1 MHMRRFLLIS
11 VGIYLATFA
20 YLLLRWDSIPEP
32 VPIHIGPS
40 GVDAW
45 ADKTWLSVG
54 GALWIGLAISAMM
67 AACALPADVAT
78 RRREVPEAD
87 ALPYSETAAQRVT
100 ALLNKT
106 NDFLGHMAV
115 GTALVLASAQL
126 MMCFPRLM
134 PTPLWIAGIVVYC
147 MYAIAASIR
156 IMGKSGSSWEQLPPD
171 EQEQKRVERLKL
183 KASMG
188 FYKEPLDQ
196 MPVSIM
202 PAEPGKIQINTAHP
216 VGKRLMRRIMWAIV
230 ACLIVIVVLVVL
242 L

>member
-1 MHMRRFLLIS
+1 MRRSLLVS
-11 VGIYLATFA
+11 FGIYVATFA
-20 YLLLRWDSIPEP
+20 YLLLRWDSIPDP
-32 VPIHIGPS
+32 VPIHIGPG

-54 GALWIGLAISAMM
+54 GALWIGLAISAML
-67 AACALPADVAT
+67 AACALPTDIAT
-78 RRREVPEAD
+78 ARREVPEAD
-87 ALPYSETAAQRVT
+87 ALAYSETAAQRVA

-106 NDFLGHMAV
+106 NDFLGHMAI

-126 MMCFPRLM
+126 MLCFPRLM
-134 PTPLWIAGIVVYC
+134 PTPLWIAGLVAYCVYV
-147 MYAIAASIR
+147 IAASVR

-171 EQEQKRVERLKL
+171 EQEQMRVERLKL

-188 FYKEPLDQ
+188 FYKEPLDP

-202 PAEPGKIQINTAHP
+202 PSEPGKIQINTAHP
-216 VGKRLMRRIMWAIV
+216 VGKRYMRRIMWAIV
-230 ACLIVIVVLVVL
+230 ACVVVIVVLAVL

>member
-1 MHMRRFLLIS
+1 MRRCILTS
-11 VGIYLATFA
+11 VCIYLAAFA

-32 VPIHIGPS
+32 VPIHIGPG

-45 ADKTWLSVG
+45 ADKTWLSVA
-54 GALWIGLAISAMM
+54 GALWIGLAISAML
-67 AACALPADVAT
+67 AACALPTDIAT
-78 RRREVPEAD
+78 ARREVPEAD
-87 ALPYSETAAQRVT
+87 ALAYSETAAQRVA

-106 NDFLGHMAV
+106 NDFLGHMAIA
-115 GTALVLASAQL
+115 TALVLASAQL

-134 PTPLWIAGIVVYC
+134 PTPLWIAGLVAYC
-147 MYAIAASIR
+147 VYAIAASVR

-188 FYKEPLDQ
+188 FYKEPLDP

-202 PAEPGKIQINTAHP
+202 PSEPGKIQINTAHP
-216 VGKRLMRRIMWAIV
+216 VGKRLIRRIMWAIV
-230 ACLIVIVVLVVL
+230 SCLVVIVVLVVL

>member
-1 MHMRRFLLIS
+1 MHMRRSLLVS
-11 VGIYLATFA
+11 FGIYVATFA
-20 YLLLRWDSIPEP
+20 YLLLRWDSIPDP
-32 VPIHIGPS
+32 VPIHIGPG

-54 GALWIGLAISAMM
+54 GALWIGLAISAML
-67 AACALPADVAT
+67 AACALPTDIAT
-78 RRREVPEAD
+78 ARREVPEAD
-87 ALPYSETAAQRVT
+87 ALAYSETAAQRVA

-106 NDFLGHMAV
+106 NDFLGHMAI

-126 MMCFPRLM
+126 MLCFPRLM
-134 PTPLWIAGIVVYC
+134 PTPLWIAGLVAYCVYV
-147 MYAIAASIR
+147 IAASVR

-171 EQEQKRVERLKL
+171 EQEQMRVERLKL

-188 FYKEPLDQ
+188 FYKEPLDP

-202 PAEPGKIQINTAHP
+202 PSEPGKIQINTAHP
-216 VGKRLMRRIMWAIV
+216 VGKRYMRRIMWAIV
-230 ACLIVIVVLVVL
+230 ACVVVIVVLAVL